1 MIVKKVSKSKTL
13 KKKKKDFIAVGKW
26 ESEEIK
32 MNVENVSLFYFT
44 LAEPKM

>member
-1 MIVKKVSKSKTL
+1 MIGKKGVKV
-13 KKKKKDFIAVGKW
+13 KDIKEKEENLIAVGKW

-32 MNVENVSLFYFT
+32 MNVENVNLSYFT